1 MNFTHMCIVNSTCCI
16 LLNSK
21 DSLNEKLKEMVVA
34 SCKVSCSHFVG
45 NTGENKGCPQ
55 LQHLGWSVY

>member
-1 MNFTHMCIVNSTCCI
+1 MNFTHMCVVNSTCCI

-21 DSLNEKLKEMVVA
+21 DILNEKLKEMVMA
-34 SCKVSCSHFVG
+34 SCKVLCFHFLG

-55 LQHLGWSVY
+55 L